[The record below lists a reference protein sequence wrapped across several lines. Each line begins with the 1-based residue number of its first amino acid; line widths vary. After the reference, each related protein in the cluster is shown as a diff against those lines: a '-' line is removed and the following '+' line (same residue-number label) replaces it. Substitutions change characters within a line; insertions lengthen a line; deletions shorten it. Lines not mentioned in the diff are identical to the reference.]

1 MSTARF
7 DGASMKAGPL
17 KGNLTPMRSLFTLL
31 ALLLLSACASTGEM
45 NVPVGRFASAVAP
58 TEAEVGAAQ
67 ESAATPESQ
76 GRTPSAP
83 PSTAVADEAGKVRM
97 IRDEPRRFD
106 FPKPPDPAERF
117 RTTDKITL
125 AADKMPAR
133 NFVNYVFGELLK
145 VNFVIVDGA
154 PGLDSPVS
162 LSSQVPISSRRL
174 YQLATEMLSSVGLS
188 VIEKEGVFFVGPADS
203 RTGFGL
209 PVGYGRTSAD
219 VPNAPGQILQLMPV
233 KFGTNLT
240 LLKALREIAGAEVT
254 FDSRQLA
261 FFVTGTRTSI
271 LKVQELLQLFDQPG
285 ARSSRVGLISLT
297 FLTPGEFVNEVT
309 KLLANDGVAV
319 GDEQVLSL
327 VPIDRLGAVVVF
339 AAEEAVIERLEFWAK
354 QIDRAG
360 EGPAGR
366 YFVFQPR
373 FSRAAD
379 LGTSVAALI
388 GADTSRTAEPSAPRD
403 TRSAVTAGVSA
414 EGPAPS
420 RPRGSVTGVAVTG
433 NGVSMTID
441 SVSNAL
447 IFFTTGPKY
456 EALLPLIR
464 RLDRPP
470 RQVLIEATVAEVTLT
485 GEFARGVEFAFKDG
499 KFTGGTLGSLG
510 LPGGG
515 FALNFAESLTD
526 QIRLRLS
533 QNDSQV
539 NVLSNPILMVR
550 DGFSA
555 TIQVGN
561 DVPTVSSTASD
572 PVLSDRTVTSIQYR
586 KTGLNLT
593 IVPTINAEGA
603 VALGITQSITNTV
616 PVSSGV
622 SGAPIFFQR
631 AVSTEVVA
639 ASGQG
644 VLIGGLMSES
654 QSESGNRVP
663 FFSRIPIA
671 GEFLSSK
678 TKRRE
683 KTELILLITPR
694 IVDSASDWATVYQRL
709 KEGFRYL
716 QLEDQSPAKEP
727 GASVA
732 SP

>member
-1 MSTARF
+1 
-7 DGASMKAGPL
+7 MKADALPGTL
-17 KGNLTPMRSLFTLL
+17 GAMRLLTLIWVGLFM
-31 ALLLLSACASTGEM
+31 SGCASFGQLE
-45 NVPVGRFASAVAP
+45 VPVGRFASAPPPGEPRQLTA
-58 TEAEVGAAQ
+58 AEVDAAAG
-67 ESAATPESQ
+67 SA
-76 GRTPSAP
+76 
-83 PSTAVADEAGKVRM
+83 TAGSLVAEKAASVAADEVDKIRM
-97 IRDEPRRFD
+97 IRNEPRRLE
-106 FPKPPDPAERF
+106 FPKQPDPSERF

-125 AADKMPAR
+125 TAEKMPAR
-133 NFVNYVFGELLK
+133 NFVSYVFGELLK
-145 VNFVIVDGA
+145 VNFVLVDGT
-154 PGLDSPVS
+154 PGLDAPVS

-174 YQLATEMLSSVGLS
+174 YQLATEMLSTVGLS
-188 VIEKEGVFFVGPADS
+188 VIEREGVFFVGPADS

-209 PVGYGRTSAD
+209 PVGYGRTAAD
-219 VPNAPGQILQLMPV
+219 VPNTPGQILQLMPV

-240 LLKALREIAGAEVT
+240 LLKALREIAGAEVS

-261 FFVTGTRTSI
+261 FFVTGTRISI

-285 ARSSRVGLISLT
+285 ARSSRVGLIGLT
-297 FLTPGEFVNEVT
+297 FLTPGEFVTEVT

-360 EGPAGR
+360 EGPSGR

-379 LGTSVAALI
+379 LGVSVAALI
-388 GADTSRTAEPSAPRD
+388 GADASRVAEPSAPRD
-403 TRSAVTAGVSA
+403 TRSAVTS
-414 EGPAPS
+414 
-420 RPRGSVTGVAVTG
+420 GVAPTVGALQSRSRGAPVGISVTG
-433 NGVSMTID
+433 NGITMTVD

-456 EALLPLIR
+456 EALLPLVR

-470 RQVLIEATVAEVTLT
+470 RQVLIEATVAEVTLS

-515 FALNFAESLTD
+515 FALNFAESITN

-533 QNDSQV
+533 QNDSLV
-539 NVLSNPILMVR
+539 NILSSPVLMVR
-550 DGFSA
+550 DGFPAS
-555 TIQVGN
+555 IQVGN
-561 DVPTVSSTASD
+561 DVPTVSSTATD
-572 PVLSDRTVTSIQYR
+572 PLLSDRTVTSIQYR
-586 KTGLNLT
+586 KTGLDLS

-603 VALGITQSITNTV
+603 VALQITQAITSTV

-622 SGAPIFFQR
+622 AGAPVFFQR

-644 VLIGGLMSES
+644 VLIGGLLSES
-654 QSESGNRVP
+654 ESDSGNRVP
-663 FFSRIPIA
+663 FFSRIPLA
-671 GEFLSSK
+671 GEFLSAK
-678 TKRRE
+678 VKRRE
-683 KTELILLITPR
+683 KTELVLLITPR
-694 IVDSASDWATVYQRL
+694 IVDSASDWNSIYQRL
-709 KEGFRYL
+709 RDGFRYL
-716 QLEDQSPAKEP
+716 HLDELP
-727 GASVA
+727 GSVGGSTNA
-732 SP
+732 PE